1 MSIFPG
7 EIIIIIIS
15 SLSLAVSSMT
25 LLLFTKNNKKSN
37 YEDSFTNNYQDN
49 QFYNLGSQNSQ
60 QAYDNGTG
68 NIVFCKKCFNQFDA
82 SQRVCP
88 YCGTPR

>member
-25 LLLFTKNNKKSN
+25 LLLIIKNNKKNN
-37 YEDSFTNNYQDN
+37 YDDTFTGNYQDN
-49 QFYNLGSQNSQ
+49 QFYNLDAQNGQ
-60 QAYDNGTG
+60 QSYNNGTG
-68 NIVFCKKCFNQFDA
+68 NVVFCKKCFNQFDA